1 MFKKLTQLLSKSSN
15 RLLSTTNNIL
25 TYSRS
30 EQGSVDVVLMPV
42 DLSELV
48 SDLCSMLEIQ
58 AKAKG
63 LTLTKELPPK
73 LMAKVDWAI
82 LEIIL
87 MNLIGNAIKFTKVG
101 GVDVSLT
108 EAEDYI
114 QLSVSDTGKGI
125 SEDDLSRLFDPFFQA
140 MDNDSF
146 SNEGKGLGLSIC
158 RYYADAMAAKIKVR
172 SKVG

>member
-42 DLSELV
+42 DLSELL

-73 LMAKVDWAI
+73 LMAKVD
-82 LEIIL
+82 
-87 MNLIGNAIKFTKVG
+87 
-101 GVDVSLT
+101 
-108 EAEDYI
+108 
-114 QLSVSDTGKGI
+114 
-125 SEDDLSRLFDPFFQA
+125 
-140 MDNDSF
+140 
-146 SNEGKGLGLSIC
+146 
-158 RYYADAMAAKIKVR
+158 
-172 SKVG
+172 

>member
-15 RLLSTTNNIL
+15 RLLSTTTNIL

-73 LMAKVDWAI
+73 LMAKVD
-82 LEIIL
+82 
-87 MNLIGNAIKFTKVG
+87 
-101 GVDVSLT
+101 
-108 EAEDYI
+108 
-114 QLSVSDTGKGI
+114 
-125 SEDDLSRLFDPFFQA
+125 
-140 MDNDSF
+140 
-146 SNEGKGLGLSIC
+146 
-158 RYYADAMAAKIKVR
+158 
-172 SKVG
+172 

>member
-73 LMAKVDWAI
+73 LMAKVD
-82 LEIIL
+82 
-87 MNLIGNAIKFTKVG
+87 
-101 GVDVSLT
+101 
-108 EAEDYI
+108 
-114 QLSVSDTGKGI
+114 
-125 SEDDLSRLFDPFFQA
+125 
-140 MDNDSF
+140 
-146 SNEGKGLGLSIC
+146 
-158 RYYADAMAAKIKVR
+158 
-172 SKVG
+172 

>member
-30 EQGSVDVVLMPV
+30 EQGSVDVELMPV

-63 LTLTKELPPK
+63 LILTKELPPK
-73 LMAKVDWAI
+73 LMAKVD
-82 LEIIL
+82 
-87 MNLIGNAIKFTKVG
+87 
-101 GVDVSLT
+101 
-108 EAEDYI
+108 
-114 QLSVSDTGKGI
+114 
-125 SEDDLSRLFDPFFQA
+125 
-140 MDNDSF
+140 
-146 SNEGKGLGLSIC
+146 
-158 RYYADAMAAKIKVR
+158 
-172 SKVG
+172 

>member
-63 LTLTKELPPK
+63 LILTKELPPK
-73 LMAKVDWAI
+73 LMAKVD
-82 LEIIL
+82 
-87 MNLIGNAIKFTKVG
+87 
-101 GVDVSLT
+101 
-108 EAEDYI
+108 
-114 QLSVSDTGKGI
+114 
-125 SEDDLSRLFDPFFQA
+125 
-140 MDNDSF
+140 
-146 SNEGKGLGLSIC
+146 
-158 RYYADAMAAKIKVR
+158 
-172 SKVG
+172 

>member
-15 RLLSTTNNIL
+15 RLLSTTTNIL

-42 DLSELV
+42 DLLELL

-73 LMAKVDWAI
+73 LMAKVD
-82 LEIIL
+82 
-87 MNLIGNAIKFTKVG
+87 
-101 GVDVSLT
+101 
-108 EAEDYI
+108 
-114 QLSVSDTGKGI
+114 
-125 SEDDLSRLFDPFFQA
+125 
-140 MDNDSF
+140 
-146 SNEGKGLGLSIC
+146 
-158 RYYADAMAAKIKVR
+158 
-172 SKVG
+172 

>member
-15 RLLSTTNNIL
+15 RLLSTTTNIL

-42 DLSELV
+42 DLSELL

-73 LMAKVDWAI
+73 LMAKVD
-82 LEIIL
+82 
-87 MNLIGNAIKFTKVG
+87 
-101 GVDVSLT
+101 
-108 EAEDYI
+108 
-114 QLSVSDTGKGI
+114 
-125 SEDDLSRLFDPFFQA
+125 
-140 MDNDSF
+140 
-146 SNEGKGLGLSIC
+146 
-158 RYYADAMAAKIKVR
+158 
-172 SKVG
+172 